1 MFAIKML
8 VQGWANFS
16 FGGPHLEK
24 MLQPR
29 AAHSHYKVGKFTL
42 FVNKHIFILNTFFIS
57 HSGTFKAIYTVIV
70 RTETYTI
77 FIKFYSS
84 SKTL

>member
-1 MFAIKML
+1 MKGL
-8 VQGWANFS
+8 YQGWANVS
-16 FGGPHLEK
+16 FGGSHFEK

-29 AAHSHYKVGKFTL
+29 AAHSNYIVGKFTL
-42 FVNKHIFILNTFFIS
+42 FVNKHIFILNTVFFIS